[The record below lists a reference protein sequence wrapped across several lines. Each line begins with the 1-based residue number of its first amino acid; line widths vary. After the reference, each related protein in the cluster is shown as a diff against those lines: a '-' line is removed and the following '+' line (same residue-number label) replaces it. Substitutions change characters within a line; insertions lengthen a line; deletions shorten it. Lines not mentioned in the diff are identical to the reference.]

1 MDNDG
6 EKYLIQQHAE
16 DVTDFSSQYG
26 SIDSISYTA
35 QNLTGSSRVFPA
47 YGDHAE
53 AFSMV
58 CTVIFL
64 HFSYAK
70 FEI

>member
-1 MDNDG
+1 MDNG

-16 DVTDFSSQYG
+16 DVIDFSSQYG

-58 CTVIFL
+58 
-64 HFSYAK
+64 
-70 FEI
+70 

>member
-1 MDNDG
+1 MPIRPATAVSSRDMDNG

-16 DVTDFSSQYG
+16 DVIDFSSQYG

-58 CTVIFL
+58 
-64 HFSYAK
+64 
-70 FEI
+70 